1 MFVKKALSAISMILI
16 LALLL
21 SMAAPLGAL
30 AAEETLTEKA
40 LTAYLYKADAT
51 DTVSCLFKSTLPDMP
66 YISTVDYL
74 KRVYVEP
81 PAETANGDGTYT
93 VTNGQGTMVVDPEK
107 DTLHFDVLEYFI
119 ENAAIQEGSMLDVNY
134 LKTVDAGF
142 EGESKSLDLDLSAY
156 GIDLLEKDGQ
166 TYFPLSTLSLLTSM
180 IYNAGVYANGS
191 IYFIHTTDLLSG
203 DAYFDRSELFST
215 LERSQDLVDLTYHE
229 LCFAMDH
236 LYGRPS
242 KVEIAQALEEKP
254 FDQVLDSFSDVTRR
268 AKALL
273 KSSSRVDYI
282 TGMTLLTDAFWD
294 GGHTV
299 LVIPLSDA
307 KASAPA
313 SPVAQALTAKINN
326 REDPDVAQMTNA
338 LSLMVSS
345 ARRKGG
351 LKALRQTEYAKY
363 QLVQA
368 WDDDAG
374 AMLLMD
380 GSTAV
385 FAFDS
390 FVNEAVEHFKWSLD
404 YAKEH
409 GVKRF
414 VIDLSCNGGG
424 SSAVLNYM
432 MALMTNKDGT
442 RNLVVHRQLK
452 TMTGSII
459 HSDYEVDLN
468 LDGTVDEK
476 DKEVYYDFEYMILTS
491 GASFSCGN
499 LLPCVA
505 SDAGI
510 TIIGET
516 SGGGSCSMTPIF
528 TPEGAYY
535 TLSGYTKFIRADNTD
550 VETGAAPDY
559 VLTREGVDEEGN
571 PALDYTGL
579 YDISNYK
586 YTHFTDLKKTSWYH
600 DGILWALE
608 NGVMDGVGGRSFAPD
623 KAMSRAMI
631 VTMLYRMEG
640 KPEVASEGI
649 FSDVPKDTWYTDAV
663 AWAQANGIVKGMG
676 GNRFAPTAILTREQ
690 LVTILQRYAA
700 YKGVDATAAES
711 ASLSAFRD
719 ASRVSQWADKAMR
732 WAVQEGI
739 ISGVGNQT
747 LDPKGNATRAQGAK
761 MLMSLDSVA

>member
-1 MFVKKALSAISMILI
+1 MKKRLSFLSVILV
-16 LALLL
+16 LSLLL
-21 SMAAPLGAL
+21 TMAAPLGAL
-30 AAEETLTEKA
+30 AAEETLTEKT
-40 LTAYLYKADAT
+40 LTAYLYKPDAT
-51 DTVSCLFKSTLPDMP
+51 DTVPCLFKSSLPDMP

-74 KRVYVEP
+74 KRVYVAP
-81 PAETANGDGTYT
+81 PTETVNGDGTYT

-107 DTLHFDVLEYFI
+107 DTLHFDVFELFA
-119 ENAAIQEGSMLDVNY
+119 ENITIQEGSMLEVNY
-134 LKTVDAGF
+134 LKTVDSGF

-156 GIDLLEKDGQ
+156 GLDVLEKDGH

-203 DAYFDRSELFST
+203 NAYFDRTELFST
-215 LERSQDLVDLTYHE
+215 LERSQDLVDLTYNE

-236 LYGRPS
+236 LYGCPS
-242 KVEIAQALEEKP
+242 KVEIAQALEQKP

-282 TGMTLLTDAFWD
+282 TGMALLTDAFWD

-299 LVIPLSDA
+299 LAIPLTDA
-307 KASAPA
+307 NTSAPA
-313 SPVAQALTAKINN
+313 SPVGQALTAKIHD
-326 REDPDVAQMTNA
+326 REDPDVALIGNA
-338 LSLMVSS
+338 MSLMVSS

-409 GVKRF
+409 DVKRF

-424 SSAVLNYM
+424 SSAVVNYM

-468 LDGTVDEK
+468 LDGAVDEK

-491 GASFSCGN
+491 GCSFSCGN

-516 SGGGSCSMTPIF
+516 SGGGSCGMMPIF
-528 TPEGAYY
+528 TPEGTYY

-550 VETGAAPDY
+550 VEAGAAPDY

-571 PALDYTGL
+571 PTLDYTGL
-579 YDISNYK
+579 YDIPNYK

-608 NGVMDGVGGRSFAPD
+608 NGVMAGLGGRTFAPG
-623 KAMSRAMI
+623 KAMSRGMI
-631 VTMLYRMEG
+631 VTMLYHLEG
-640 KPEVASEGI
+640 KPTTDYAPDFTDLKSG
-649 FSDVPKDTWYTDAV
+649 KWYTDAV
-663 AWAQANGIVKGMG
+663 RWAAENKIVSGYEDG
-676 GNRFAPTAILTREQ
+676 TFGPGRTLTREQ
-690 LVTILQRYAA
+690 LASILWNYAR
-700 YKGVDATAAES
+700 YKGADVTASEA
-711 ASLSAFRD
+711 ASLSDYND
-719 ASRVSQWADKAMR
+719 ASQVSRWAEQAVR
-732 WAVQEGI
+732 WAVEEGV
-739 ISGVGNQT
+739 ISGVGGQT
-747 LDPKGNATRAQGAK
+747 LDPKGSATRAQGAR
-761 MLMSLDSVA
+761 MLMTLRDAA